1 MTNEPERS
9 NDLIEGGA
17 DADALYG
24 SAEGDLLYG
33 DTQGT
38 AQDFITQGATQ
49 LGSGLQGEWVDA
61 ENGDDQIFTTDGRDL
76 IAGGDG
82 ADLIVSGGG
91 DDYIAGD
98 WNTYSLGSV
107 AWRDWTVTER
117 IETGPDG
124 IPVHHYDI
132 TNIYTEDNSGTGND
146 LIPHSLMLA
155 EDKNLFEV
163 YAGAGNDIVLG
174 ERGND
179 TLYLEAGD
187 DKAWGGEGAD
197 IILGDAGNDLLSG
210 GAGADTLFGGIGND
224 KLGGDSGTGIG
235 DGNDYLDGQAGDDIS
250 VLLNQHRGQSNTNAV
265 WQNGRVHQAMNDAEY
280 EIQLQGVA

>member
-1 MTNEPERS
+1 M
-9 NDLIEGGA
+9 
-17 DADALYG
+17 
-24 SAEGDLLYG
+24 
-33 DTQGT
+33 
-38 AQDFITQGATQ
+38 
-49 LGSGLQGEWVDA
+49 
-61 ENGDDQIFTTDGRDL
+61 
-76 IAGGDG
+76 
-82 ADLIVSGGG
+82 
-91 DDYIAGD
+91 
-98 WNTYSLGSV
+98 
-107 AWRDWTVTER
+107 TER

-146 LIPHSLMLA
+146 LI
-155 EDKNLFEV
+155 

-224 KLGGDSGTGIG
+224 KLGCDSGTGIG